1 MTFISCARSPS
12 SVKVTK
18 TADDIRKELKE
29 NTSDSSIEEN
39 PTEVSEVSQEQAK
52 LSDAKGVPGVSSVVP
67 APSDTPAVVDT
78 TPLDTPAVD
87 TTPLVGTAAADP
99 EGTPVVEAAENSKA
113 FDPSLPPDL
122 FDFCRFPDSLQAA
135 VFQQIEIPDPTA
147 APTAKIDCAVITPVH
162 LAGIKK
168 LDIKNI
174 VSGEKVLLDKEKEIY
189 SSDPEELDE
198 KYGMYFSALE
208 ELDMSD
214 NPRMLSIPDFVF
226 HILNLKKL
234 DISMTGVHDFDKSL
248 CPGRNLVVLLSKYN
262 SYNGQHTPMTVLCES
277 ESDLEDD
284 TTELKKNPG

>member
-1 MTFISCARSPS
+1 M
-12 SVKVTK
+12 
-18 TADDIRKELKE
+18 KE

-39 PTEVSEVSQEQAK
+39 PAEVSEVSQEQAK
-52 LSDAKGVPGVSSVVP
+52 QSNTKEVPGVSSVVL
-67 APSDTPAVVDT
+67 APS
-78 TPLDTPAVD
+78 DTPAVD
-87 TTPLVGTAAADP
+87 TTPLVGT
-99 EGTPVVEAAENSKA
+99 AAENSKA

-135 VFQQIEIPDPTA
+135 VFQQMEIPDPTTA
-147 APTAKIDCAVITPVH
+147 DSTAKIDCAVITPVH

-168 LDIKNI
+168 LEIKNI

-189 SSDPEELDE
+189 SSGPEELDE

-226 HILNLKKL
+226 HVLNLKKL
-234 DISMTGVHDFDKSL
+234 DISMTGVHEFDKSL
-248 CPGRNLVVLLSKYN
+248 CPDRNLVVLLSKYN
-262 SYNGQHTPMTVLCES
+262 SYNGQHTPMTILCES
-277 ESDLEDD
+277 ENESDLEDD